1 RSSTRACLFQVKI
14 GLAIRQRKNDVVG
27 IAATGSGKT
36 LSFWLPLLMALED
49 GEDKCMIVV
58 TPLNLLG
65 KQNIDLLE
73 KAGISGVAVDRSNA
87 TNETFQDIAAGKH
100 RVIVMNPEILMQD
113 GGHCDRLWKLPSFT
127 SRLLYVVFDEGHC
140 IREWNS
146 FREQYK
152 YVGALRHLIPD
163 MIPFYVASATL
174 PTPLLAEVSEI
185 LQLRKD
191 RTEHILRSNDR
202 PDIALGVRKMVHAAS
217 SFKDL
222 EFLIPDGFVEGDPPP
237 PRFLV
242 FCNSVKET
250 EAACK
255 YLRSRLPAHL
265 RFSKIKYFHA
275 SMTSEYRID
284 EYEALKSGDTFGL
297 CVTDAFG
304 MGLDLTGIQLV
315 VQWKAPVS
323 MNMLWQRFGRAAR
336 GPGEFAIAILI
347 VEKQYFDDETEKC
360 ELAKEKR
367 KIRAKRKRNKAQKA
381 MDAPQ
386 KRIASI
392 TSTAKPTVTPAPADA
407 TIAVH
412 HSDAEDE
419 LDGSSDEEGPGDINA
434 AEEFNSRVGA
444 AGPSSATQG
453 TFESSTR
460 SIDVEE
466 LRATYDQR
474 RQTSLTSK
482 AAGKEDRT
490 PHAAILDLVNAEH
503 RKIGC
508 RWWPI
513 TLVYSNDKR
522 DHKECDTSSPS
533 GCHRCAPATSLI
545 CCDLCHPLA
554 FEEMAVSSTKPMKG
568 QRKSNVKPYDSGQ
581 PELDLRD
588 ALLKWREEVANQRY
602 TSTPV
607 RNHGSSLIL
616 PTCSLQR
623 LVDCAHIGKLSSPDD
638 LKREIGASQQW
649 VDRYAGRLL
658 QIIREIYPVPPDA
671 EAEMPAMD
679 CVGAAPGMGNSEV
692 PKEPQVRKQKAPTCS
707 RCKQI
712 GHNSAYMICC
722 QRIEAKDCSHHL
734 PEGRNKSCPAL
745 VASGGAD
752 GPDTGGTAVEEA
764 SGAMQVDPSPSIF
777 VHHPQS
783 HSGVGAASSA
793 SSHSF
798 TSTRL

>member
-1 RSSTRACLFQVKI
+1 MSPTNWTITRVRDLVRRTFQKRACLFQVKI

-140 IREWNS
+140 IQEWNS

-222 EFLIPDGFVEGDPPP
+222 EFLIPDGFAEGDPPP

-242 FCNSVKET
+242 FCNSIKET

-265 RFSKIKYFHA
+265 RLSKIKYFHA
-275 SMTSEYRID
+275 SMTSHYRMD
-284 EYEALKSGDTFGL
+284 EYEALKNGDTFGL

-336 GPGEFAIAILI
+336 GLGEFAFAILV
-347 VEKQYFDDETEKC
+347 VEKQYFDDEVEKR

-367 KIRAKRKRNKAQKA
+367 RNRAKRKRNTTQKTA
-381 MDAPQ
+381 GAPK
-386 KRIASI
+386 KRIAGPGNDRI
-392 TSTAKPTVTPAPADA
+392 GAAAKQTTSVDA
-407 TIAVH
+407 TNAAN
-412 HSDAEDE
+412 HSGDQEGLAT
-419 LDGSSDEEGPGDINA
+419 SSDEDGGI
-434 AEEFNSRVGA
+434 
-444 AGPSSATQG
+444 AGESEPAPQRQQTSSA
-453 TFESSTR
+453 
-460 SIDVEE
+460 V
-466 LRATYDQR
+466 
-474 RQTSLTSK
+474 K
-482 AAGKEDRT
+482 PAGKEERT
-490 PHAAILDLVNAEH
+490 PHAAILDLLNADS

-508 RWWPI
+508 RRWPI

-522 DHKECDTSSPS
+522 SWDHLECDPSSPS
-533 GCHRCAPATSLI
+533 GCQRCAPSVSLV

-554 FEEMAVSSTKPMKG
+554 FEELATTFTRPMKG
-568 QRKSNVKPYDSGQ
+568 TRKSTIKPYDSGQ
-581 PELDLRD
+581 ADLDLRN
-588 ALLKWREEVANQRY
+588 ALVKWRAEE
-602 TSTPV
+602 TSTRYGPAAL
-607 RNHGSSLIL
+607 RNHGGSLIL
-616 PTCSLQR
+616 PDKALDR
-623 LVDCAHIGKLSSPDD
+623 VIDCAHAGKLLSLEDV
-638 LKREIGASQQW
+638 KRELPASQDW
-649 VDRYAGRLL
+649 VDRYTGPLL
-658 QIIREIYPVPPDA
+658 QLVREAFPGPPE
-671 EAEMPAMD
+671 EADTAAGTD
-679 CVGAAPGMGNSEV
+679 HTTAPGLGTGANDT
-692 PKEPQVRKQKAPTCS
+692 PIDNQQVRKRKAPTCS

-712 GHNSAYMICC
+712 GHNS
-722 QRIEAKDCSHHL
+722 E
-734 PEGRNKSCPAL
+734 
-745 VASGGAD
+745 
-752 GPDTGGTAVEEA
+752 
-764 SGAMQVDPSPSIF
+764 
-777 VHHPQS
+777 
-783 HSGVGAASSA
+783 
-793 SSHSF
+793 
-798 TSTRL
+798 